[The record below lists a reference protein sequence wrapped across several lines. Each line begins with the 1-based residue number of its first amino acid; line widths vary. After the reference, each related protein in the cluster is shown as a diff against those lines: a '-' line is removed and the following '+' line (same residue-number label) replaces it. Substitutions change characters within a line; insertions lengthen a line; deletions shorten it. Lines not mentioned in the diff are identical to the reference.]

1 MALDVPGFGTKLE
14 YGDKGDGTSTTWT
27 AITEIHDIDPPEM
40 EADDIDTTNMG
51 STGKVRTF
59 QSGLINPGLFKAIC
73 AYSATAYQTL
83 LGFVGTQKDM
93 RITFNDKVATSG
105 STMALQGYVKK
116 LGAKTPM
123 DGIDTFELDYKVSGA
138 PVFTP
143 AT

>member
-1 MALDVPGFGTKLE
+1 MADIPGFGTKLE

-40 EADDIDTTNMG
+40 EADDIDTTHMQ
-51 STGKVRTF
+51 TAGKVRTF

-73 AYSATAYQTL
+73 AYSAAAYALLLAKVGVQT
-83 LGFVGTQKDM
+83 DM
-93 RITFNDKVATSG
+93 RITFNDKVVTSG
-105 STMALQGYVKK
+105 STMVLQGYPKK
-116 LGAKTPM
+116 LGAKTPI

-138 PVFTP
+138 PVFTA